1 MDPQFEKIYSKLQKI
16 REREDLSIK
25 PEVLPNLN
33 WSFTDTFGEERDLRL
48 RYYQVQGILHLACM
62 DRFLLGDDTGLGKTL
77 MTICALCSKWRT
89 NPNQKAIVLTPKSAV
104 TQWCD
109 EIERFTDGVSV
120 FPVTGSPSSR
130 KRKDG
135 TRQTVKEY
143 RNEIY
148 LRFLKAKGPCVLVM
162 GYEKARLDFRTFQ
175 RWRKYILICDE
186 ATKFK
191 NPDTHIYQVIR
202 HFSKMAKTVW
212 CLTATLIKNNL
223 IEGYA
228 IMECMFPG
236 LFGVKS
242 QFMKRYTITRM
253 IKPGGGGKG
262 KGGYKIPIVVGYKQS
277 HIDAFKKRIDP
288 FYLGR
293 AKFEVASELPMLTT
307 RRVLCGLN
315 HQQKN
320 KYNQALTGMI
330 KLDRERYDEEG
341 KLITHLQTTKLTSLM
356 RCQQIVDHPELIDCD
371 GGSEKLDA
379 LVEMLEDEFAG
390 EKVIVF
396 TKLSQMVDI
405 MMPVLKNKKFN
416 PVRITGGETEKQ
428 RKKAMASFQSPKSK
442 TKVVCITT
450 AASDAINL
458 QAAKAIIFYDLPWSG
473 GDYLQILGRMIRI
486 GSKHDRVFAVHL
498 LAEKT
503 VDMHVES
510 ILQKKMKLIEAV
522 LGTRIKGEKEA
533 ANTVIKQENEI
544 SDIFDLVAEDA
555 RAL

>member
-1 MDPQFEKIYSKLQKI
+1 MDPEFEKVYARLKKI
-16 REREDLSIK
+16 RARDDLKLK
-25 PEVLPNLN
+25 PEVMPNVR
-33 WSFTDTFGEERDLRL
+33 WRFTSYDGDEHDLRL
-48 RYYQVQGILHLACM
+48 RYYQVQGILHLASM
-62 DRFLLGDDTGLGKTL
+62 QRFLLGDDTGLGKTL
-77 MTICALCSKWRT
+77 MTICALCTKWRT
-89 NPNQKAIVLTPKSAV
+89 NPRQKVIVLTPKSAV

-120 FPVTGSPSSR
+120 FPVTGSPSQR

-135 TRQTVKEY
+135 TKQTTKEY
-143 RNEIY
+143 RAEIY
-148 LRFLKAKGPCVLVM
+148 LRFLKCKGPAVMVM

-175 RWRKYILICDE
+175 KWRKYILICDE

-191 NPDTHIYQVIR
+191 NPDAHIYQVVR
-202 HFSKMAKTVW
+202 HFSKMAKTMW

-242 QFMKRYTITRM
+242 QFMKRYTITRL
-253 IKPGGGGKG
+253 IKTGGAAGK
-262 KGGYKIPIVVGYKQS
+262 KGIKIPVVVGYKPE
-277 HIDAFKKRIDP
+277 HIEKFKARIDP

-293 AKFEVASELPMLTT
+293 AKFEVASELPVLTT
-307 RRVLCGLN
+307 RRVECGLN
-315 HQQKN
+315 HQQQN
-320 KYNQALTGMI
+320 KYNQSLTGMI

-341 KLITHLQTTKLTSLM
+341 KLITHLQTTKLTALM
-356 RCQQIVDHPELIDCD
+356 RCQQIVDHPDLIDCD

-379 LVEMLEDEFAG
+379 LIELLENEFDG
-390 EKVIVF
+390 DKVIVF

-405 MMPVLKNKKFN
+405 MMPVLKDKGFH
-416 PVRITGGETEKQ
+416 PVRITGAENETQ

-486 GSKHDRVFAVHL
+486 GSKHERVFAIHL
-498 LAEKT
+498 LAAKT

-510 ILQKKMKLIEAV
+510 ILLKKMKLIEAV
-522 LGTRIKGEKEA
+522 LGTRIKGDKQA
-533 ANTVIKQENEI
+533 DTVIKQENEI
-544 SDIFDLVAEDA
+544 SDIYDLVLEDA
-555 RAL
+555 RLL